1 MALNDYSPRVIYIRL
16 LGYMLPHWKMFTV
29 SILTMVIL
37 AATQPA
43 VSALL
48 KPMLDGSFVHKDLA
62 VVNATAILLVAIFFV
77 RGVCGYLGAITM
89 EHVAGHIVMTLRGAM
104 HRKLIALPIQ
114 LIEDESPG
122 SMISKFTYDATQITD
137 AATNVVTVLVRDILT
152 IVGLLGWMAYLDWR
166 LTLVALIAVPIVIV
180 IVRYFSRRLR
190 LMSLHMQELMGEI
203 THILTETIAGT
214 KIIRLYEGQE
224 QEQKRFKKSINAARH
239 YRLKFIS
246 AASGTAPIAQF
257 IISIALAIIIYA
269 AARQSA
275 ADELTVGGF
284 VSFFSAMVFLFSPI
298 RRLTSINA
306 RLQQGIAAAMSVFRF
321 VDEGSEQDKGEIT
334 LEHSR
339 GCITLDRV
347 SFCHSPTTKPAVD
360 TVSFTIQTGELVAL
374 VGPSGSGK
382 STIANLLPRFYQ
394 PTEGEIRIDGIA
406 LRALTLKSLRA
417 NIAVVSQN
425 IVLFDDTVAANVA
438 YGAMFEDSEE
448 KIIKALEAAQAKDFL
463 AELPQG
469 IHTRIGPDGNRLSG
483 GQRQRLAIARAFFKN
498 APILVLDE
506 ATSSLDSET
515 ESAIQMV
522 LETLRKGRTTLVIA
536 HRLSTVEGA
545 DRIVVMSNGQVVES
559 GTHQML
565 LEKNA
570 LYTKLYRL
578 QLSAKS

>member
-1 MALNDYSPRVIYIRL
+1 
-16 LGYMLPHWKMFTV
+16 
-29 SILTMVIL
+29 
-37 AATQPA
+37 
-43 VSALL
+43 
-48 KPMLDGSFVHKDLA
+48 MLDGSFVHKDLA
-62 VVNATAILLVAIFFV
+62 VVNTTAILLVVIFFI

-89 EHVAGHIVMTLRGAM
+89 EHVAGHIVMTLRDAM
-104 HRKLIALPIQ
+104 HGKLIALPIRFV
-114 LIEDESPG
+114 EDEPPG
-122 SMISKFTYDATQITD
+122 PLVSKFTYDATQITD

-152 IVGLLGWMAYLDWR
+152 IIGLLGWMAYLDWR
-166 LTLVALIAVPIVIV
+166 LALVALIAVPIVIV

-214 KIIRLYEGQE
+214 KIIRLHEGQE
-224 QEQKRFKKSINAARH
+224 QEQKRFKRSINSARR

-257 IISIALAIIIYA
+257 IISIALAIIIYV

-334 LEHSR
+334 LEHPR

-347 SFCHSPTTKPAVD
+347 SLRHSPTAKPAVD
-360 TVSFTIQTGELVAL
+360 AVSFTIQAGELVAL

-394 PTEGEIRIDGIA
+394 PTDGEIRIDGVA
-406 LRALTLKSLRA
+406 LSALTLKGLRE

-425 IVLFDDTVAANVA
+425 TVLFDDTVAANVA
-438 YGAMFEDSEE
+438 YGAMSENSEE

-469 IHTRIGPDGNRLSG
+469 IHTHIGHDGNRLSG

-515 ESAIQMV
+515 ESAIQV
-522 LETLRKGRTTLVIA
+522 ALETLRQGRTTLVIA
-536 HRLSTVEGA
+536 HRLSTIEGA

-565 LEKNA
+565 LKKNA